1 MNNVILMGR
10 LVRDPEIRYGQN
22 NGKAV
27 CRYTLAVDRYG
38 SSQDGQNTD
47 FIDIVAFDKNG
58 EFAEKY
64 FRKGMRILIQGRIQT
79 GSYVNREGQKV
90 KTTEVVIERQE
101 FADGKESGYTAKKA
115 TQPIGDPAFDI
126 PDDPAMPWN
135 Q

>member
-58 EFAEKY
+58 EFAEK
-64 FRKGMRILIQGRIQT
+64 
-79 GSYVNREGQKV
+79 
-90 KTTEVVIERQE
+90 
-101 FADGKESGYTAKKA
+101 
-115 TQPIGDPAFDI
+115 
-126 PDDPAMPWN
+126 
-135 Q
+135 